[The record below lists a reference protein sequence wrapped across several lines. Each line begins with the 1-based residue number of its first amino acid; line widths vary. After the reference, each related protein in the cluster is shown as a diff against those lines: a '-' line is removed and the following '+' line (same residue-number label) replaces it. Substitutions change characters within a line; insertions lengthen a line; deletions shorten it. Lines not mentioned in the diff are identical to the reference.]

1 MDLSFLIPSKVRRQV
16 LFYFVDNP
24 DAQVGIRELSRE
36 LKISPQQI
44 FRELCNL
51 ESWGMLFSSRRG
63 TERAFRLNQ
72 KFRLYPPLR
81 DLLTKYR
88 EEQNRK
94 YEVNKV
100 YKMNDLVR
108 DIQKTPIPPEMLP
121 RLMEKRKKP
130 RSYEEEKI
138 LKRIEDDR

>member
-1 MDLSFLIPSKVRRQV
+1 MDLSFLIPSKVRRLV
-16 LFYFVDNP
+16 LDYFVRNP
-24 DAQVGIRELSRE
+24 DAQVGIRELARE
-36 LKISPQQI
+36 LKISPQES

-72 KFRLYPPLR
+72 RFRLYPPIR
-81 DLLTKYR
+81 DLLTLYR

-94 YEVNKV
+94 YEVNKT
-100 YKMNDLVR
+100 YKMEDLVR
-108 DIQKTPIPPEMLP
+108 EIGKTPIPPQMLP
-121 RLMEKRKKP
+121 KLMEKRKKP

-138 LKRIEDDR
+138 LKRIQKT